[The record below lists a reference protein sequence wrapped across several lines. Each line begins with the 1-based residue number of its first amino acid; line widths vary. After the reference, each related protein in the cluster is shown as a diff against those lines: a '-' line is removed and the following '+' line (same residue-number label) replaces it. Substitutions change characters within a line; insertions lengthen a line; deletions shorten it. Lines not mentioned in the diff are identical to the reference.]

1 MKFEVVCNRCGKKCD
16 KNKWDWKCSCGGA
29 FDIVC
34 DLKGK
39 SFVVNRREESMKRY
53 GEFLPVDPDIRM
65 LPEVRVGWT
74 PTIRKNI
81 EGVNANFKLE
91 YLNPGG
97 SFKDRGAWVS
107 MAKALELGSKGVVV
121 DSSGNSAIGFA
132 LMGLISGIE
141 VHVFVPARAPRGKIN
156 LLKLLKARIHMVKG
170 DRMEV
175 NRAALDYESDE
186 LLYMGHWW
194 NPYFLEGVKTMAYE
208 SYEQMGSVD
217 YVFSPVGS
225 GSLLLGL
232 YKGFRELVELKALRS
247 MPCIIAVQASGY
259 SKICREL
266 GASDLDLEEKSK
278 LADGIAIEDPPR
290 RDQIVRAVK
299 DTGGSGIII
308 NDREIKESLIELRRS
323 GFIVEPTS
331 AVVYAAFTKIKS
343 IPRGSKVLLPLTG
356 SGLKVID
363 DLVEIET
370 G

>member
-16 KNKWDWKCSCGGA
+16 KNKWDWRCSCGGA

-53 GEFLPVDPDIRM
+53 AEFLPVDL

-132 LMGLISGIE
+132 LMGLVSGIE
-141 VHVFVPARAPRGKIN
+141 AHVFVPARAPRGKIN
-156 LLKLLKARIHMVKG
+156 LLKLLKARIHTIKG

-175 NRAALDYESDE
+175 NQAALDYESNE

-232 YKGFRELVELKALRS
+232 YKGFRELVELGALRS
-247 MPCIIAVQASGY
+247 MPRIMAVQAGGY
-259 SKICREL
+259 SKVCREL
-266 GASDLDLEEKSK
+266 GASDLELEEKSK

-299 DTGGSGIII
+299 DTGGSGMII

-331 AVVYAAFTKIKS
+331 AVVYAAFKKSKSKS

-363 DLVEIET
+363 DLVEIEI